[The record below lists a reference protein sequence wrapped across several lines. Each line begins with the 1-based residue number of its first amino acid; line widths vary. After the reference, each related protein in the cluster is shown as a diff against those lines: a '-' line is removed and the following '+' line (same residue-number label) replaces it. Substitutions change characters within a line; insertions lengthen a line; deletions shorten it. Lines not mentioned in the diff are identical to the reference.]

1 MTRRIHG
8 LDALRG
14 VAAVAVLLFHYTT
27 RYQVKYGHVSPPL
40 FSVPLGY
47 RGVDLFF
54 ILSGFVIFMTLD
66 RTRRA
71 RDFVVSRF
79 SRLFPV
85 FWAAV
90 LATYLVVTLAGSPG
104 KPVSATDLLLN
115 FTMVPELLHARLVDG
130 AYWTL
135 EVELLFYA
143 AMLALFVS
151 GLLRRVHAVL
161 AAWLALSVA
170 VHELERHGVAVSY
183 LFTHLLVLPHIA
195 LFGAGMMLHRLDS
208 EPATRRRSAALWA
221 ACMAVVAW
229 TAPLDALV
237 VALAGSAAVWG
248 VLRGRLQML
257 AHPVLVFLGTISY
270 PLYLLHENIGFAI
283 IHAASLRGMPTD
295 LDIALAMA
303 VMVAAASACAY
314 GIERPAMRWI
324 RQRWSG
330 SAAQAPAGEMRPQPV
345 GGRADA
351 VG

>member
-27 RYQVKYGHVSPPL
+27 RYDVKYGHVSPPL
-40 FSVPLGY
+40 VSVPLGF

-71 RDFVVSRF
+71 LDFVVSRF
-79 SRLFPV
+79 SRLFPA
-85 FWAAV
+85 FWVSVA
-90 LATYLVVTLAGSPG
+90 ATYLVVTLFGLPD
-104 KPVSATDLLLN
+104 KQVSATDLLLN

-143 AMLALFVS
+143 AMLALYVS
-151 GLLRRVHAVL
+151 GLLRHVHWVL
-161 AAWLALSVA
+161 AAWLALRVA

-183 LFTHLLVLPHIA
+183 LFAHLLVLPHIA
-195 LFGAGMMLHRLDS
+195 LFGAGMMLHRLVS
-208 EPATRRRSAALWA
+208 EPAMRGRSAALWL

-229 TAPLDALV
+229 TGPLDALA

-270 PLYLLHENIGFAI
+270 PLYLLHENIGFTI
-283 IHAASLRGMPTD
+283 IRAASLHGMPTD
-295 LDIALAMA
+295 LSIVLAMV
-303 VMVAAASACAY
+303 VMVAVAAVCAY
-314 GIERPAMRWI
+314 GVERPVMRWI
-324 RQRWSG
+324 RRRWGERVVRVPTGRDGLRG
-330 SAAQAPAGEMRPQPV
+330 SV
-345 GGRADA
+345 GG
-351 VG
+351 

>member
-14 VAAVAVLLFHYTT
+14 VAAVVVLLFHYTT
-27 RYQVKYGHVSPPL
+27 RYQVKYGHASPPL
-40 FSVPLGY
+40 VSVPLGF

-66 RTRRA
+66 RTSRA

-79 SRLFPV
+79 SRLFPA
-85 FWAAV
+85 FWVAV
-90 LATYLVVTLAGSPG
+90 LATHLVVTLADLPG
-104 KPVSATDLLLN
+104 KQVSVTDLLLN

-143 AMLALFVS
+143 AMLGLFVS

-161 AAWLALSVA
+161 AGWLALRVA
-170 VHELERHGVAVSY
+170 VYELERHGVAVPY
-183 LFTHLLVLPHIA
+183 LLTHLLVLPHIA

-208 EPATRRRSAALWA
+208 EPATRRRSTVLWA

-229 TAPLDALV
+229 TAPLDALG

-248 VLRGRLQML
+248 VLRGRLQVL

-270 PLYLLHENIGFAI
+270 PLYLLHENIGFTI
-283 IHAASLRGMPTD
+283 IRAASRHGVPTD
-295 LDIALAMA
+295 LDIALALA
-303 VMVAAASACAY
+303 VMVGAAAACAY
-314 GIERPAMRWI
+314 WIERPAMRWI
-324 RQRWSG
+324 RQRWSDG
-330 SAAQAPAGEMRPQPV
+330 AARRPAGQGLQQPAGER
-345 GGRADA
+345 G
-351 VG
+351 

>member
-14 VAAVAVLLFHYTT
+14 IAAVAVLLFHYTT
-27 RYQVKYGHVSPPL
+27 RYQEKYGHVSPPL
-40 FSVPLGY
+40 VSVPLGF

-66 RTRRA
+66 RTRSA

-79 SRLFPV
+79 SRLFPA
-85 FWAAV
+85 FWTAV
-90 LATYLVVTLAGSPG
+90 LATYLVVTLAGLPG
-104 KPVSATDLLLN
+104 KQVSGADLLLN

-143 AMLALFVS
+143 AMLALFAC

-161 AAWLALSVA
+161 AGWLALSVA
-170 VHELERHGVAVSY
+170 VHELERHGVPVPY
-183 LFTHLLVLPHIA
+183 LFGHLLVLPHIA

-208 EPATRRRSAALWA
+208 EPAARRGSAALWA
-221 ACMAVVAW
+221 ACMVVVAW
-229 TAPLDALV
+229 TDSLEALA

-257 AHPVLVFLGTISY
+257 AHPLLVFLGTISY
-270 PLYLLHENIGFAI
+270 PLYLLHENIGFTI
-283 IHAASLRGMPTD
+283 IRAAAQRGVPTD
-295 LDIALAMA
+295 VDIALAMA
-303 VMVAAASACAY
+303 VMVGAAAACTY
-314 GIERPAMRWI
+314 WIEQPAMRWI
-324 RQRWSG
+324 RQRWSD
-330 SAAQAPAGEMRPQPV
+330 AAARPPAGEALSQQQPA
-345 GGRADA
+345 GGR
-351 VG
+351 G